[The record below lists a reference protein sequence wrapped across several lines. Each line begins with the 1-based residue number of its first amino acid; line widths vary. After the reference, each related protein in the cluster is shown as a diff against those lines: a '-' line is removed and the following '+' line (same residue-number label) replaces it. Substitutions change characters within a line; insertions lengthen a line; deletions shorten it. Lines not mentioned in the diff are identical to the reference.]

1 MGLYPVARA
10 MGKGQ
15 RFTREY
21 LEDIP
26 EFDPAVANRPQI
38 CRVAEIRGKG
48 IVQVQLAS
56 GELTLAVLPPRFRG
70 TLWLRRG
77 ALVIAADI
85 PVVDEA
91 DKVTLSIERLLTAGD
106 VKEFTKLGHIPEAF
120 KRPPLNESSSEE
132 EAEEQSSSEDES
144 EYYSE

>member
-1 MGLYPVARA
+1 

-21 LEDIP
+21 LEEVPD
-26 EFDPAVANRPQI
+26 FDPSAENSPQI

-48 IVQVQLAS
+48 LVQVQLAS
-56 GELTLAVLPPRFRG
+56 GEVTLAVLPPRFRG

-85 PVVDEA
+85 PVVGGA

-106 VKEFTKLGHIPEAF
+106 VKDFNKQGHIPEAF
-120 KRPPLNESSSEE
+120 KRPALDDTSSEE
-132 EAEEQSSSEDES
+132 EEEEEEEFSSDVSSDE
-144 EYYSE
+144 E